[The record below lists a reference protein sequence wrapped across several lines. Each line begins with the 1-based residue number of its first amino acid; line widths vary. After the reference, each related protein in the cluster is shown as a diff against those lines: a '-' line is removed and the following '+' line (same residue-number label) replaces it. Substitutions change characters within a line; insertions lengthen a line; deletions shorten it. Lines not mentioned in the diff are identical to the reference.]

1 MRPLFGSEEKAELM
15 AYLDEDGFF
24 TEFKKTEAFECQIA
38 EFTGA
43 RHCIVVNNGTV
54 SLTLAAIALGVGPG
68 DEVIVPDYTMIATP
82 NSVKMLGAQP
92 VFVDVDPDTL
102 ILDMAATRA
111 AITPRTRAIML
122 VSANGRAPACGIKAF
137 EDLAHETGVAL
148 IEDAAQSLGSRYADG
163 RHIGRAGA
171 IGSFSFSA
179 PKIISTGQG
188 GALITDDDGLAN
200 KLRRLK
206 DFGRAAGGTDVHDSI
221 GYNFKFTELQA
232 CVGLAQ
238 MRQLPE
244 RIERKKEI
252 WRRYTE
258 GLTGIPGIQ
267 LFAHDLNH
275 PGAAD
280 ALVNAVIAGGQL
292 DGVVVAHGVV
302 AFGPLAELDAAT
314 LAALTQLNY
323 TGPIQLIHAAIPSLT
338 TSTEAGNEPFVLT
351 ISGVIADMPTAGMA
365 AYGAGK
371 AGLKAFMMAGQR
383 ELRRTGIRLIDTR
396 PPHTETGLAGR
407 AIAGTAPTMPQGLS
421 PEAVA
426 GRIVAAIV
434 TEEKDVPAD
443 AFVA

>member
-1 MRPLFGSEEKAELM
+1 
-15 AYLDEDGFF
+15 
-24 TEFKKTEAFECQIA
+24 
-38 EFTGA
+38 
-43 RHCIVVNNGTV
+43 
-54 SLTLAAIALGVGPG
+54 
-68 DEVIVPDYTMIATP
+68 
-82 NSVKMLGAQP
+82 

-102 ILDMAATRA
+102 ILDLAATRA

-188 GALITDDDGLAN
+188 GALITDDDGLAT

-238 MRQLPE
+238 MRQLPG

-258 GLTGIPGIQ
+258 GLAGIPGIQ
-267 LFAHDLNH
+267 LFTHDLSLCTPWFIDCRAERRDELAVYLKAQGIGTRTMYPPIHQQIAYDLPGHH
-275 PGAAD
+275 P
-280 ALVNAVIAGGQL
+280 
-292 DGVVVAHGVV
+292 VAEEIGRS
-302 AFGPLAELDAAT
+302 GLWLPSM
-314 LAALTQLNY
+314 
-323 TGPIQLIHAAIPSLT
+323 IQLTDTQIKQICR
-338 TSTEAGNEPFVLT
+338 EIGNF
-351 ISGVIADMPTAGMA
+351 
-365 AYGAGK
+365 YG
-371 AGLKAFMMAGQR
+371 
-383 ELRRTGIRLIDTR
+383 
-396 PPHTETGLAGR
+396 
-407 AIAGTAPTMPQGLS
+407 S
-421 PEAVA
+421 
-426 GRIVAAIV
+426 
-434 TEEKDVPAD
+434 
-443 AFVA
+443 